1 MSRHRRLIM
10 LSLALLSAP
19 AFAAEPQQVANR
31 LLDHLQAGQIADA
44 EAMLTTQMAE
54 AVPADKLGA
63 LWKSLGDLQERG
75 APEVSTQQGMHLVVV
90 PLKFA
95 SGRVNAQVAVDAQD
109 KVAGLMLRPAAADK
123 APPPPAD
130 ARYSEVDFSVPQ
142 ARGALSGT
150 LALPKGEGPF
160 PAVVLVHGSGP
171 QDRDETIGGSRPFL
185 DVARGLAAQG
195 IAVLRYDKRT
205 FARPQDFANDR
216 FTVDDETTL
225 DAEAALASLAADP
238 RVDRKRVFVM
248 GHSQGGMLAPRIA
261 SRWPQA
267 RGAILWAAPARTLL
281 ELLPEQNRYLM
292 ALDGSISAPE
302 QAFLDRLDA
311 QIAAARS
318 DIPAPASELPLG
330 VPQSFWKSVEAVNA
344 RADAQALHK
353 PLLML
358 HGGRDFQVP
367 DADWVLWQ
375 KALAGRG
382 DVQWQAYP
390 ALNHI
395 GIAGSGPSSLQEY
408 AQPGHVDA
416 TLIDDVA
423 TWIKAQR

>member
-1 MSRHRRLIM
+1 MGRHRKWLTLCLAM
-10 LSLALLSAP
+10 LP
-19 AFAAEPQQVANR
+19 AAAIAAEPEQVANR
-31 LLDHLQAGQIADA
+31 LFDHLQAGQIADA
-44 EAMLTTQMAE
+44 EAMLTPQMAE
-54 AVPADKLGA
+54 AVPADRLGA
-63 LWKSLGDLQERG
+63 LWTSLGTLQQRG
-75 APEVSTQQGMHLVVV
+75 ATAVSMQQGVSLVVV
-90 PLKFA
+90 PLQFS
-95 SGRVNAQVAVDAQD
+95 SGRMLAQVAVDAQD
-109 KVAGLMLRPAAADK
+109 KVAGLMLRPAAAEK
-123 APPPPAD
+123 APPAPAD
-130 ARYSEVDFSVPQ
+130 ARYSEVDFSVRQ
-142 ARGALSGT
+142 ARGALPGT
-150 LALPKGEGPF
+150 LALPKGKGPF

-185 DVARGLAAQG
+185 DIARGLAAQG

-205 FARPQDFANDR
+205 LARPQDFANDH
-216 FTVDDETTL
+216 FSVDDETTL
-225 DAEAALASLAADP
+225 DAVAALADVAADHLI
-238 RVDRKRVFVM
+238 DRTRVFLM

-302 QAFLDRLDA
+302 QAALDRLDA

-318 DIPAPASELPLG
+318 DTRAPASELPLG
-330 VPQSFWKSVEAVNA
+330 VPQSFWKSIEAVDA
-344 RADAQALHK
+344 RADAQALRK

-367 DADWVLWQ
+367 DTDWTLWK
-375 KALAGRG
+375 KALAGRT
-382 DVQWQAYP
+382 DVQWRAYP

-395 GIAGSGPSSLQEY
+395 GIAGSGPSALQEY

-416 TLIDDVA
+416 KLIDDVA
-423 TWIKAQR
+423 AWVKAQR